1 MKACPWEFAILACG
15 AGGHCITGVSRDST
29 TTTTKIEIPSFHIY
43 GKNDRQL
50 NDSKIISEY
59 WSLTQLTHSRG
70 HEIDI
75 QMHTRE
81 KEMMKKLNS
90 FYDEMKN
97 NNRKK
102 GGSWLQK
109 LDMSMPEF
117 FYVVK
122 HLGGDE

>member
-1 MKACPWEFAILACG
+1 MKECSWKFAILACG
-15 AGGHCITGVSRDST
+15 AGVHCITGISRDST
-29 TTTTKIEIPSFHIY
+29 TKIDIPSFHIY

-97 NNRKK
+97 DNKK
-102 GGSWLQK
+102 KGSWLQK
-109 LDMSMPEF
+109 FDMSMPEF
-117 FYVVK
+117 YLCGKTF
-122 HLGGDE
+122 GG